1 MESIKGFGYTS
12 PVLTGTPMAG
22 PSGTTENQNAAPE
35 EKLSITQKQL
45 GDLEAKVARDMEE
58 LNQAQHKYSSA
69 HTWGDRFG
77 SISAKAAR
85 LSLPTFIA
93 SIVTS
98 VAAGFLAIP
107 ALGTLAGIASVAC
120 MATGATWLG
129 TLGAE
134 KLCEHIEKKAEKNLP
149 ELTMKVQTENK
160 ELVGLQNQVQR
171 LKKQTGQNNNAAQS
185 TAPPPQKP
193 SAGPAAGTSAAV
205 SAPADKPVEKSG
217 DKQVNTAPDD
227 EDEEK
232 KPAQNLDVTDS
243 DGFIDIGGI
252 SIKKND

>member
-1 MESIKGFGYTS
+1 MESIKGFSYST
-12 PVLTGTPMAG
+12 PILTGTPMAG
-22 PSGTTENQNAAPE
+22 ASGTIENQNATPE

-58 LNQAQHKYSSA
+58 LNQAQHKYSNA

-77 SISAKAAR
+77 TISAKAAK

-107 ALGTLAGIASVAC
+107 ALGALASIASVAC

-134 KLCEHIEKKAEKNLP
+134 KLCEHIGKKAEKNLP

-160 ELVGLQNQVQR
+160 EVVGLQNQVQN
-171 LKKQTGQNNNAAQS
+171 LKKQAGQNNNAAQS

-193 SAGPAAGTSAAV
+193 DANTASV
-205 SAPADKPVEKSG
+205 STPADKPVEKPG
-217 DKQVNTAPDD
+217 DKPINAAPDD

-232 KPAQNLDVTDS
+232 KPAQNLDVTDN